1 MAATLPLIPLLMV
14 PATLPSRAQTRT
26 EFLRYAKEHSGLA
39 RMTGAELLAAIPELA
54 GLARIEVD
62 PGNEHAVA
70 TPADLAATSR
80 YIQSVLDRDDVAGL
94 VIVHGTNVMEETGF
108 FLNLTLDSDKPVV
121 ITGAQRP
128 FSALGTDGPAN
139 LFDAFRV
146 AACAEARGKG
156 VLVVANNEIHSARDV
171 TKTSTYR
178 VHTFKSRETGPLGFA
193 DGDRIVF
200 YRAPLRRHTRTSEF
214 RLAADTVLPRVDVI
228 YTHAGAT
235 GDLARAAVDL
245 GASGLVIA
253 GVGAGSTGDMRDTLA
268 ALCKDKGIAVA
279 RSARVGEGRVAMDDN
294 WQEPGMVAAD
304 NLNPQ
309 KAALLLALALT
320 RTDDPAAIQAMFDS
334 Y

>member
-1 MAATLPLIPLLMV
+1 MAATLPLIPLVMV
-14 PATLPSRAQTRT
+14 PATLPSQAPTRT
-26 EFLRYAKEHSGLA
+26 DGLRYAKEHSGLA
-39 RMTGAELLAAIPELA
+39 RMTGDELLATVPELT

-70 TPADLAATSR
+70 TPADLVKTARHLQT
-80 YIQSVLDRDDVAGL
+80 VLDRDDVTGI
-94 VIVHGTNVMEETGF
+94 VIVHGTNVLEETGF

-128 FSALGTDGPAN
+128 ITALGTDGPAN
-139 LFDAFRV
+139 LYDAFRV
-146 AACAEARGKG
+146 AGSASARGMG

-178 VHTFKSRETGPLGFA
+178 THTFKSRETGPLGFA
-193 DGDRIVF
+193 DGDGIVF
-200 YRAPLRRHTRTSEF
+200 YRAPLRCHTTASEF
-214 RLAADTVLPRVDVI
+214 RLSADTALPRVDVI
-228 YTHAGAT
+228 YTHAGAN
-235 GDLARAAVDL
+235 GDLATAAVGL
-245 GASGLVIA
+245 GAKGLVIA
-253 GVGAGSTGDMRDTLA
+253 GVGAGSTGDMRETLA
-268 ALCKDKGIAVA
+268 GLVRDGIQVV
-279 RSARVGEGRVAMDDN
+279 RSARVGEGRVVMLDN

-320 RTDDPAAIQAMFDS
+320 RTGDAAAIQAMFDC